1 MTDVGLTG
9 HLKTHFKPMYQL
21 YKYLKAKDDLLT
33 EDEIAMVSGKN
44 DAAPETISTYLT
56 KLGRDSNT
64 LLKAFVMQNLKLE
77 VCINIE

>member
-21 YKYLKAKDDLLT
+21 YEYLKAKD
-33 EDEIAMVSGKN
+33 EIAMASGKN

-56 KLGRDSNT
+56 KLGHDSNT
-64 LLKAFVMQNLKLE
+64 LLKAFAMQNVKLE